1 MTLAGH
7 VPRAW
12 PLRQIVWA
20 ISFVV
25 LSTTAA
31 HAQANLQL
39 WGNITF
45 NWIKGDRLTYEID
58 LEPKTLL
65 SAPEGEP
72 GWRNLDTTP
81 SVEYAW
87 KNWLD
92 VTGEL
97 VTGFT
102 KQTDDEDSFEL
113 AERVGM
119 RFHLLS
125 RNLPTL
131 VRDRPIK
138 SERPPK
144 RRLILRDLT
153 RIEQR
158 SLFYT
163 DDEPNSNT
171 WRFRNRFELLFPLNR
186 EKITDDGAKYLTSD
200 WEWFVPLGDPTERF
214 ANKQRIRAGW
224 GYRRNVHWRFE
235 ALYMWTRSRD
245 TAQDSFN
252 TSDNIINFRMKRVF

>member
-1 MTLAGH
+1 MTVAGH

-12 PLRQIVWA
+12 PLRPVVWA

-25 LSTTAA
+25 LFTANA

-45 NWIKGDRLTYEID
+45 DWIKGDRLNYEID

-72 GWRNLDTTP
+72 GWRNLDITP

-102 KQTDDEDSFEL
+102 KQTDDENSFEL
-113 AERVGM
+113 ASVGM
-119 RFHLLS
+119 RFHPAVA
-125 RNLPTL
+125 RPA
-131 VRDRPIK
+131 DRRAGASAE

-144 RRLILRDLT
+144 RRLILRDLV

-163 DDEPNSNT
+163 GDEPNST
-171 WRFRNRFELLFPLNR
+171 R
-186 EKITDDGAKYLTSD
+186 GA
-200 WEWFVPLGDPTERF
+200 F
-214 ANKQRIRAGW
+214 ATGSNSCS
-224 GYRRNVHWRFE
+224 
-235 ALYMWTRSRD
+235 L
-245 TAQDSFN
+245 
-252 TSDNIINFRMKRVF
+252 